1 MKNYVLFIFLYIFMT
16 VEILPQAEKQ
26 EDTFQKATA
35 YFFQKK
41 FEMAELLLQ
50 EVIKN
55 DPENADAY
63 SYLGDIYLIKNQFD
77 GALNLYNKS
86 LELKPGSAENYFRIG
101 QIYYR
106 KKVGNVSLENYDKAL
121 QLDPGLNIVYYHKG
135 LTSLMLLR
143 DKDSTIQY
151 WERYISLAPEDPQ
164 YDNIKRVIALL
175 RDPNFRIPPEGS
187 DVSIEEALLL
197 GGATLDTLERQSEN
211 KKADHEKKKSSDKI
225 EEIYLDDDL

>member
-1 MKNYVLFIFLYIFMT
+1 MKNYVLLIIIFIFFT
-16 VEILPQAEKQ
+16 TEILPQTEKQ
-26 EDTFQKATA
+26 EDAFQKATT

-50 EVIKN
+50 EVIRKE
-55 DPENADAY
+55 PENAEAY
-63 SYLGDIYLIKNQFD
+63 SYLGDIYLMKNQFD
-77 GALNLYNKS
+77 GALNLYNKA
-86 LELKPGSAENYFRIG
+86 LELKPDSAENYFRIG

-106 KKVGNVSLENYDKAL
+106 KKIGNVSLENYDRAL
-121 QLDPGLNIVYYHKG
+121 QIDPRLNIVYYHKG
-135 LTSLMLLR
+135 LTTLMLLR
-143 DKDSTIQY
+143 DKESTIQY

-175 RDPNFRIPPEGS
+175 KDPNFKIPPEGS

-197 GGATLDTLERQSEN
+197 GGATLDNQDRQTEN
-211 KKADHEKKKSSDKI
+211 KKADHEKKKSNDKI

>member
-1 MKNYVLFIFLYIFMT
+1 MKNYALLIIFFVFMT
-16 VEILPQAEKQ
+16 TEILPQAEKQ
-26 EDTFQKATA
+26 EDTFQKATT

-50 EVIKN
+50 EVIKK
-55 DPENADAY
+55 DPENANAY
-63 SYLGDIYLIKNQFD
+63 SYLGDIYLMKNQFD
-77 GALNLYNKS
+77 GALNLYNRS
-86 LELKPGSAENYFRIG
+86 LELNPSSAENYFRIG

-121 QLDPGLNIVYYHKG
+121 QLDPRLNIVYYHKG
-135 LTSLMLLR
+135 LTTLMLLR
-143 DKDSTIQY
+143 DKESTIQY

-164 YDNIKRVIALL
+164 YENIKRVIELL
-175 RDPNFRIPPEGS
+175 KDPNFKIPPEGS

-197 GGATLDTLERQSEN
+197 GGATLDTKERETEN
-211 KKADHEKKKSSDKI
+211 KKADHEKKKSTDKI